1 MWGAAAKSHA
11 TYRRG
16 FTQLYA
22 VLATALVLAIHR
34 EHFEEAFRKVKPSV
48 SVDDQL
54 VYDSLRKKL

>member
-1 MWGAAAKSHA
+1 MAALFREAAVSA
-11 TYRRG
+11 LLSNSG
-16 FTQLYA
+16 FPDN
-22 VLATALVLAIHR
+22 VLAIHR